1 MSSNV
6 ILENIDIELNHFNNI
21 YPDIH
26 ANQAIQYFS
35 TETFQTQ
42 FPNLKPCDLSVIHL
56 NIRSI
61 HANGSVFCS
70 YLETLKSKFDVICL
84 SETWNNNLPTI
95 DHFFP
100 SYIGFHSSRPEG
112 TRGGGVSIF
121 ISKRFSNVELLDL
134 SSNGEAIE
142 CIFVRFKSSNVLIN
156 IGCIY
161 RPPQNNHDE
170 LISLFEDKLRS
181 LNLNS
186 STCIICGD
194 FNYDLFKIS
203 DDNNSSN
210 FYDTANSR

>member
-70 YLETLKSKFDVICL
+70 YLETLKSKFDLICL
-84 SETWNNNLPTI
+84 SETWNNNSPII

-112 TRGGGVSIF
+112 VRGGGVSIF
-121 ISKRFSNVELLDL
+121 VSKRFSYADLLDL
-134 SSNGEAIE
+134 SSDSEAME
-142 CIFVRFKSSNVLIN
+142 CIFVRSERCNVSIN

-161 RPPQNNHDE
+161 RPPQNNHDDF
-170 LISLFEDKLRS
+170 ISQFEDKLRS
-181 LNLNS
+181 LNQIVI
-186 STCIICGD
+186 T
-194 FNYDLFKIS
+194 K
-203 DDNNSSN
+203 
-210 FYDTANSR
+210 